1 MERVG
6 GHMADL
12 SDMEA
17 IASDLA
23 EIQLPRR
30 MHSYDGGRFKRCQPE
45 LYAENDNLLEML
57 VELTTE
63 RAKWLRITGQSLSNQ
78 FSQLGTMIAATKNVR
93 LQSAITWLTV
103 AILLLT
109 VFSAGL
115 FATQIGLSSWIRP
128 ILDQAWAVLSR

>member
-1 MERVG
+1 MLVGYTEKVTSARNSEANKIGKTTNVAKTLERVG

-57 VELTTE
+57 GRVD
-63 RAKWLRITGQSLSNQ
+63 I
-78 FSQLGTMIAATKNVR
+78 
-93 LQSAITWLTV
+93 
-103 AILLLT
+103 
-109 VFSAGL
+109 
-115 FATQIGLSSWIRP
+115 
-128 ILDQAWAVLSR
+128 